1 MIRHVIAVSCGITHA
16 IPRVLAISCGNE
28 ARADDAVQALNLLE
42 KSLDFGARP
51 G

>member
-1 MIRHVIAVSCGITHA
+1 MIRHVIAV
-16 IPRVLAISCGNE
+16 SCGNE